1 MAGKLSN
8 DDLKAAFDQCQK
20 NGTAEEWDTLG
31 MAYYNHGYVLNAG
44 YCFKRADE
52 IRAQPKLIA
61 GADFGGSD
69 VTLVN
74 VTLKNREPLVTR
86 V

>member
-1 MAGKLSN
+1 MASVSN
-8 DDLKAAFDQCQK
+8 EDLQAAFDQCQK
-20 NGTAEEWDTLG
+20 NGTADEWDTLG

-44 YCFKRADE
+44 FCFKKADE
-52 IRAQPKLIA
+52 IRAKQMIA
-61 GADFGGSD
+61 GTDFGGSG